1 VWRVIVDH
9 RDFRLLL
16 GAGLISMIGDW
27 ILRIGLAY
35 YIYAITG
42 STLALA
48 TMLLASFLPQILLS
62 SVAGV
67 FVDRWDRKHTMVVA
81 NLLLCVGLAP
91 LTLVQSA
98 ERVWIV
104 YAVLMWEGA
113 VQVFFSPA
121 EQALIPNLVPDER
134 LVSANALSGQNQ
146 DLSRLVGSALGGV
159 VSAAGGITAL
169 AAVDGATFALSAV
182 MVAAVRTSGRADT
195 SPGEAAPAGL
205 LESRLGRLWNEWSQG
220 LRAAGSDQVLRLV
233 FVFVLVTSIGEG
245 IMGTLFAPFV
255 RDVLHGSGQA
265 YALIVSVQ
273 AVGGIAGGL
282 VAASVGHR
290 VSAVYLF
297 GWGAIAFGIVD
308 LAMFLYP
315 LAWVAVWPAAACMV
329 VVGLPGALT
338 AAGFMTLFQRCT
350 ADSYRGRVFG
360 AMGLVQSVA
369 MVVGAVG
376 AGFLGASVGI
386 VPIIAL
392 QGGGYLLAG
401 CAVVVLLRDVA
412 RAPLEPGAAQS
423 PDRPIDVAERTSSAV
438 P

>member
-1 VWRVIVDH
+1 MRTVWRVVADH
-9 RDFRLLL
+9 RDFRLVL
-16 GAGLISMIGDW
+16 GAGLVSMIGDW
-27 ILRIGLAY
+27 ILMIGLAY

-42 STLALA
+42 STLASA
-48 TMLLASFLPQILLS
+48 TMLLASFIPQILFS

-91 LTLVQSA
+91 LTFVHNA
-98 ERVWIV
+98 DRVWIV
-104 YAVLMWEGA
+104 YAVLMWEGM

-169 AAVDGATFALSAV
+169 AAVDAGTFLLSAAL
-182 MVAAVRTSGRADT
+182 VASVRTPGRADKT
-195 SPGEAAPAGL
+195 PDDTDPADL
-205 LESRLGRLWNEWSQG
+205 LESRLTRLWNEWSQG
-220 LRAAGSDQVLRLV
+220 LRVAGSSQVLRLV

-273 AVGGIAGGL
+273 AVGGIVGGL
-282 VAASVGHR
+282 VAASVGDR
-290 VSAVYLF
+290 VSAVHLF

-315 LAWVAVWPAAACMV
+315 LAWTAVWPAAACMV

-338 AAGFMTLFQRCT
+338 VAGFMTLFQRGT
-350 ADSYRGRVFG
+350 TDAYRGRVFG
-360 AMGLVQSVA
+360 AMGLVQSIA

-376 AGFLGASVGI
+376 AGFLGTSIGI

-392 QGGGYLLAG
+392 QGVGYLFAG
-401 CAVVVLLRDVA
+401 CAIVVLLRGVA
-412 RAPLEPGAAQS
+412 RAPLEPA
-423 PDRPIDVAERTSSAV
+423 VA
-438 P
+438 